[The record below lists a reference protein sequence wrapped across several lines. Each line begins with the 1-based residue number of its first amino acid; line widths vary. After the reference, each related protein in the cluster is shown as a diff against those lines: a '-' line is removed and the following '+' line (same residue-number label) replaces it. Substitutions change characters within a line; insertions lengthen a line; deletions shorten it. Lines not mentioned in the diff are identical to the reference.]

1 MLENVRLSF
10 QGIWSHKMRSFLTML
25 GIIIGIASII
35 SIVSTI
41 KGTNEQIKQNLIG
54 AGNNNVTV
62 SLKQGDGD
70 YWMDNGLPS
79 GVSKLSDDQKKRIR
93 EQDQVE
99 NASFYTERTYVSGI
113 AKGNTTLDSAK
124 ALGVDENYLS
134 TCGYQIYQGRGFVES
149 DFSKTHKVVL
159 LDDTAVLT
167 LFPDESPV
175 GKTIEI
181 MGEPFT
187 VIGVIKKADSFQPVI
202 NSRDDYYTYNQE
214 SYPLVLMPDVCWPIV
229 FQYDEPEKSLAKP
242 AHLPLTKT

>member
-62 SLKQGDGD
+62 RLKQGDGD
-70 YWMDNGLPS
+70 YWMDGGLPS
-79 GVSKLSDDQKKRIR
+79 GVSKLSADQKKRIR
-93 EQDQVE
+93 EQEQVE

-149 DFSKTHKVVL
+149 DFSKIHKVVL

-187 VIGVIKKADSFQPVI
+187 VVGVIKNPIPF
-202 NSRDDYYTYNQE
+202 SRSSIPGRITIRIIRN
-214 SYPLVLMPDVCWPIV
+214 PTRWC
-229 FQYDEPEKSLAKP
+229 
-242 AHLPLTKT
+242 

>member
-1 MLENVRLSF
+1 M
-10 QGIWSHKMRSFLTML
+10 
-25 GIIIGIASII
+25 
-35 SIVSTI
+35 
-41 KGTNEQIKQNLIG
+41 
-54 AGNNNVTV
+54 
-62 SLKQGDGD
+62 
-70 YWMDNGLPS
+70 
-79 GVSKLSDDQKKRIR
+79 
-93 EQDQVE
+93 
-99 NASFYTERTYVSGI
+99 SGI

-187 VIGVIKKADSFQPVI
+187 VIGVIKKPIRS
-202 NSRDDYYTYNQE
+202 SRSSIPEMTTIRTIRN
-214 SYPLVLMPDVCWPIV
+214 PIRWC
-229 FQYDEPEKSLAKP
+229 
-242 AHLPLTKT
+242 